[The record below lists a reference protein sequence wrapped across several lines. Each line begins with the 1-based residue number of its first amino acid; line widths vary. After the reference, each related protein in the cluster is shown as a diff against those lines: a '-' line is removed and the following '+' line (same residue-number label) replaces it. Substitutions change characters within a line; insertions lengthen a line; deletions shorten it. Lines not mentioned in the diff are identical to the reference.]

1 MRVYKVGRTEFNL
14 DALAKVSS
22 LKKALEMHSS
32 LPSEVVE
39 EAYNKAHPKQRKKA
53 TSKTK
58 EKEGN

>member
-1 MRVYKVGRTEFNL
+1 MRVFKVGRTEFNL

-22 LKKALEMHSS
+22 LKKALEMHPS

-39 EAYNKAHPKQRKKA
+39 EAYNEARPPKKKA

-58 EKEGN
+58 DEEGN